1 LWNRP
6 SFTKCFAYVS
16 DERCFTFGSYENGR
30 KQTNYSKALEH
41 LENLSKSSIDF
52 TLDGL
57 GAFSEQSLYK
67 KDKENR
73 GRRHNNLIRVG
84 KGKERDNSRP
94 YKSRKGGEAT
104 ACIRGRLRVKKRRGK

>member
-1 LWNRP
+1 MFRVCVRRKMFHLWIVRKRTEADQLQQSVGALRE
-6 SFTKCFAYVS
+6 SF
-16 DERCFTFGSYENGR
+16 
-30 KQTNYSKALEH
+30 
-41 LENLSKSSIDF
+41 KSSIDF
-52 TLDGL
+52 TLDGF

-94 YKSRKGGEAT
+94 YKSRKGGIAT
-104 ACIRGRLRVKKRRGK
+104 ACIRGRLRVKKGRGK